1 VTKYLRWKAHSEI
14 LETEDIIKDWIM
26 RYEKPDFYQ
35 WAIVLQRNK

>member
-26 RYEKPDFYQ
+26 RYEKPDFLSMGNRI
-35 WAIVLQRNK
+35 AKK